1 MSLLLDSGVVW
12 IAGAMSGYP
21 GRWAICGGWAVDCW
35 LGRVTRRHGDLDV
48 CVFAEDQEALF
59 AHFADWNL
67 IPHDAK
73 APENHDL
80 WTGWLL
86 ELPAHIHGRPE
97 GEENRRLVTQWVT
110 PPYRNARDGLDV
122 EFVINERN
130 GEAWVLNRRSGTVA
144 PFEEAVADIGG
155 VPTASP
161 GVLAFYKATAY
172 HGDTRYD
179 RPYDEADFE
188 ALLPL
193 LGSAERRRVAG
204 WISAVNEDHPWLTR
218 L

>member
-1 MSLLLDSGVVW
+1 
-12 IAGAMSGYP
+12 
-21 GRWAICGGWAVDCW
+21 
-35 LGRVTRRHGDLDV
+35 
-48 CVFAEDQEALF
+48 
-59 AHFADWNL
+59 
-67 IPHDAK
+67 
-73 APENHDL
+73 
-80 WTGWLL
+80 
-86 ELPAHIHGRPE
+86 
-97 GEENRRLVTQWVT
+97 
-110 PPYRNARDGLDV
+110 ARDGLDV

-193 LGSAERRRVAG
+193 LGNAERRRVAG